1 VIVTFMPTSPV
12 AGSKEVMVGAGTVT
26 VKSSELRPVPPGVV
40 TSIRPV
46 FAPAGTVVSIRVLDT
61 VVKLA
66 EVPSNRTLVA
76 PSKFVPVSVTEV
88 PTGPRFGE
96 QDTMVGAGMNVKSL
110 ALVVVPPGVVTLIL
124 PVVAPAGTDVSI
136 RVAETTVKLAVVPS
150 NRTPVAP
157 PKFVPVIVTEV
168 PIGPLA
174 GAKESMV
181 GAGMNVKSL
190 GLVAVPPG
198 VVTRIL
204 PVVAP
209 GGTVVL
215 I

>member
-1 VIVTFMPTSPV
+1 MRPVVAPAGTVVSIRVLETSRKSASAPLNHTPVAPSKSVPVIVTFMPTSPV

-88 PTGPRFGE
+88 PTGPRFGA
-96 QDTMVGAGMNVKSL
+96 QDTMVGAGTNVKSL
-110 ALVVVPPGVVTLIL
+110 ALVSVPPGVVTLIL
-124 PVVAPAGTDVSI
+124 PVVDPTGTDV
-136 RVAETTVKLAVVPS
+136 
-150 NRTPVAP
+150 
-157 PKFVPVIVTEV
+157 
-168 PIGPLA
+168 
-174 GAKESMV
+174 
-181 GAGMNVKSL
+181 
-190 GLVAVPPG
+190 
-198 VVTRIL
+198 
-204 PVVAP
+204 
-209 GGTVVL
+209 L